1 MLDARSA
8 RAIEMM
14 KEGAEYV
21 CRLERDSYTN
31 REQFKYHL
39 LMNGKKVRGFGIAT
53 FYAIKNMLVMT
64 EGGTSV
70 STYYKLRA

>member
-8 RAIEMM
+8 RAVELL
-14 KEGAEYV
+14 KEGAEFV

-53 FYAIKNMLVMT
+53 FYDIKNMLVMT
-64 EGGTSV
+64 NGGTSV
-70 STYYKLRA
+70 STYYKLAA